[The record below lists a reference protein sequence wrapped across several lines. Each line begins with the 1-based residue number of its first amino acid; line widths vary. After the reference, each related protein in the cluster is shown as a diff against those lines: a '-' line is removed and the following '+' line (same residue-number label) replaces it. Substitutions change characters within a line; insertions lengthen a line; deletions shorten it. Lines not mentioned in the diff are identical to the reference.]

1 MNATIF
7 EAPVRDGVIPIPPQ
21 YRNGSFHPVAQ
32 VILRS
37 ESSAESAPAN
47 PPFRAVGP
55 DIPYDQIQ
63 WPDLEF
69 LEARRRKIFGNSRPR
84 SNPILEERE
93 ESRW

>member
-47 PPFRAVGP
+47 PPFRLLPPIVPPGKIVRP
-55 DIPYDQIQ
+55 DYV
-63 WPDLEF
+63 
-69 LEARRRKIFGNSRPR
+69 ARAREIFGDSPPMP
-84 SNPILEERE
+84 NPILIERE